1 MSKVG
6 VEAAP
11 VQGGGDKK
19 EQFFASLPD
28 DSFTPE
34 EEDLRDT
41 LLAFLGQWSG
51 PEPPS
56 LSDAGGDQ
64 EIRRA
69 RPLVLPK
76 GCQVSLK
83 DWIERRIGGEIE
95 LAMDNRSGQWLFGL
109 RGSLEVPPAARG
121 NAQGSR
127 GSSGAAGYKRQRM

>member
-1 MSKVG
+1 
-6 VEAAP
+6 

-19 EQFFASLPD
+19 EQFFASLPE

-41 LLAFLGQWSG
+41 LLAFLGMWTSND
-51 PEPPS
+51 PPS
-56 LSDAGGDQ
+56 LSDAGGDP

-69 RPLVLPK
+69 RPAVLPK

-95 LAMDNRSGQWLFGL
+95 LAMDHRSSGQWLFGL
-109 RGSLEVPPAARG
+109 RGSLDVPPAQGRG
-121 NAQGSR
+121 QAHAGAGGS
-127 GSSGAAGYKRQRM
+127 KRRRV